1 MRKPDVASVTASKAS
16 LPAASRDEASVRLV
30 CLALAL
36 ALIFRQYLVI
46 ESIRFPIVHLWP
58 IG

>member
-16 LPAASRDEASVRLV
+16 QPAVSPGEAPVQLV

-36 ALIFRQYLVI
+36 AVIFLAARIV
-46 ESIRFPIVHLWP
+46 SIW
-58 IG
+58 